1 MSMGAIGRVLSDALR
16 ISLSRRVLRKLHEDS
31 QGNPLLALEL
41 GRLLVAGEVRED
53 GGELILPDVADDI
66 FGVRVRESGDSL
78 RRVLLAVALA
88 GVISM
93 SELTRFIDP
102 GVIDEA
108 VAAGL
113 VVIDGSRVRA
123 AHPLLAAAAR
133 RHADPGERRELHLE
147 LASAA
152 VDPIL
157 RATHMAIVTTT
168 PDAALAEV
176 TAAAADLAAGHGRVW
191 EAVTLGAHAM
201 RLTPP
206 GDAAYSERILA
217 LARFHASAG
226 DFKRMTTLLRARM
239 SEIPPGRQRAF
250 ALLMVCDGSDIDLDS
265 VEGVITDALAE
276 DGQDPDVQA
285 WALVMRVD
293 IAGARLER
301 LDEAQL
307 WVRKAAALVRSSESG
322 LERIAPRVRAALAW
336 TSVLRGRP
344 IEELMPSEGAAPH
357 WVVVGSIDRAQGVR
371 FAFRGQLDLARA
383 VFNRLIAVAEERG
396 ELHSIAAI
404 TLQRCEVELRA
415 GHLREVAYLLGE
427 FEGVLPDALPAQG
440 GSSPYHPRLRALAA
454 AVAGDAPEAGRW
466 AARILQREGR
476 PVNQES
482 PGWDRLETQRALG
495 IAALFDR
502 DSASAVEQLSQV
514 WDHTRRE
521 HVDDPGAF
529 PVAGDLVEAL
539 VQSGR
544 YDEATAVLEHL
555 GALAREQDHPWGLA
569 TTQRGES
576 LVQLARADVYI
587 DAAADGLTEAAH
599 GYGELGLDFDRA
611 RTLLSLGVIQRRFKR
626 RGAARTSLEQAADA
640 FERWGSSGWANRA
653 RDELDRVSGRR
664 SAPNDRLTPT
674 EQRVASLAV
683 QGLTNKE
690 IASQLVVSV
699 NTVQGHLSRAYAK
712 LGVRSR
718 GQLAQHLAGSFGQ

>member
-1 MSMGAIGRVLSDALR
+1 
-16 ISLSRRVLRKLHEDS
+16 
-31 QGNPLLALEL
+31 
-41 GRLLVAGEVRED
+41 
-53 GGELILPDVADDI
+53 
-66 FGVRVRESGDSL
+66 
-78 RRVLLAVALA
+78 
-88 GVISM
+88 
-93 SELTRFIDP
+93 
-102 GVIDEA
+102 
-108 VAAGL
+108 
-113 VVIDGSRVRA
+113 
-123 AHPLLAAAAR
+123 
-133 RHADPGERRELHLE
+133 
-147 LASAA
+147 
-152 VDPIL
+152 
-157 RATHMAIVTTT
+157 
-168 PDAALAEV
+168 
-176 TAAAADLAAGHGRVW
+176 
-191 EAVTLGAHAM
+191 
-201 RLTPP
+201 
-206 GDAAYSERILA
+206 
-217 LARFHASAG
+217 
-226 DFKRMTTLLRARM
+226 
-239 SEIPPGRQRAF
+239 
-250 ALLMVCDGSDIDLDS
+250 
-265 VEGVITDALAE
+265 
-276 DGQDPDVQA
+276 
-285 WALVMRVD
+285 
-293 IAGARLER
+293 
-301 LDEAQL
+301 
-307 WVRKAAALVRSSESG
+307 
-322 LERIAPRVRAALAW
+322 
-336 TSVLRGRP
+336 
-344 IEELMPSEGAAPH
+344 
-357 WVVVGSIDRAQGVR
+357 
-371 FAFRGQLDLARA
+371 
-383 VFNRLIAVAEERG
+383 
-396 ELHSIAAI
+396 
-404 TLQRCEVELRA
+404 
-415 GHLREVAYLLGE
+415 
-427 FEGVLPDALPAQG
+427 
-440 GSSPYHPRLRALAA
+440 
-454 AVAGDAPEAGRW
+454 
-466 AARILQREGR
+466 
-476 PVNQES
+476 VNQES